1 MLSIA
6 QDPEGVL
13 EHKPADTAFVDSSN
27 DVNETS
33 VSWTAPKVELL
44 PQEDP
49 LIDCLWSDFKEDI
62 PLDSPAQHL
71 PMKHNIPQAFDMDFS
86 SVLYS
91 SCENYQQWIRS
102 AADVMQNNRQLVGK
116 VCIHIIAEYCCV
128 CQRGLL
134 LYPPPV
140 KHLWFQ

>member
-1 MLSIA
+1 MLSIN

-27 DVNETS
+27 DVNETLMPC
-33 VSWTAPKVELL
+33 TAPKVEIL

-49 LIDCLWSDFKEDI
+49 LTDYVWSDFNEDT

-71 PMKHNIPQAFDMDFS
+71 PMKHCVPQAFDMDFS

-91 SCENYQQWIRS
+91 SCENYQQWVTK
-102 AADVMQNNRQLVGK
+102 AADALQNNKQLFGK
-116 VCIHIIAEYCCV
+116 VCIHISSECCCAV
-128 CQRGLL
+128 FQLL
-134 LYPPPV
+134 ILIII
-140 KHLWFQ
+140 